1 MIKRLFSLLL
11 ALLLLGTTTVF
22 AAAPFPGGEITA
34 PFGEEGHFGHVHQGV
49 DIGTESGTPIHAP
62 FAGTVEHGAGSG
74 FIYWVMITGPNGEAM
89 LFGDCNPDTLSCK
102 DGYVSEGEIIGY
114 TGGDAYD
121 GELGVSTGPHC
132 HVEYWPNG
140 YYQGSVA
147 DPVPILIALGVD
159 LSGNVVGPG
168 GQGGHGFSRGS
179 DNISLPWGVESMYQ
193 LGDSLNGMMET
204 IVNALGIGYDG
215 LRTAG
220 LALLFVL
227 CIIDLALPLLLT
239 GLEFSL
245 PQMTGKVF
253 KYGFLMVLFA
263 NWQTFINDFLLSI
276 ISSVSGT
283 FIGDAAIITENVSQP
298 QLLLQKCVY
307 MVTPGLNKIASF
319 GAVDFVRNFGTIL
332 PIYLV
337 TFITIALFFF
347 LACYIMVVYVEFYL
361 SASVAL
367 CTGPFM
373 AMGFSRFIAE
383 GTLGHLVSS
392 TIKLLL
398 VSVMVGLCVFCIR
411 DAEPGE
417 IFSASKPAQV
427 ETGTGSITG
436 PADLVALAT
445 EKAQKYGI
453 PVSLFLAQIQLESSW
468 DVYAVSSAGAQG
480 LGQLMPDTAAG
491 LGCDDP
497 FDPEQNLEA
506 SAKYM
511 HGLYEQFGDWNYALA
526 AYNGGP
532 NSITPGEPLPGWAQ
546 EYIEL
551 VNKNL
556 SGSYTVNNGIN
567 AEAMSKYILLCLSLM
582 GLAILTFRIPSSLMN
597 HMGGKYELA

>member
-1 MIKRLFSLLL
+1 MRKTFAIFLL
-11 ALLLLGTTTVF
+11 AFMLSFVTVF
-22 AAAPFPGGEITA
+22 AAAPFPGGEVTS
-34 PFGEEGHFGHVHQGV
+34 PYGEEGHFGHVHQGV

-62 FAGTVEHGAGSG
+62 YAGIVEHGAGSG
-74 FIYWVMITGPNGEAM
+74 FIYWVMITSDNGEAM
-89 LFGDCNPDTLSCK
+89 LFGDCNPDTLYCK

-121 GELGVSTGPHC
+121 GELGMSTGPHC
-132 HVEYWPNG
+132 HVEYWPTG
-140 YYQGSVA
+140 YYQGSPI
-147 DPVPILIALGVD
+147 DPAPVLIALGVD

-168 GQGGHGFSRGS
+168 GQGSFSRGS
-179 DNISLPWGVESMYQ
+179 DNISLPWGVEAMYQ
-193 LGDSLNGMMET
+193 LGDSLNEMMET
-204 IVNALGIGYDG
+204 IVNAIGKGYDG
-215 LRTAG
+215 LQMAG
-220 LALLFVL
+220 LSMLLVL

-245 PQMTGKVF
+245 PQMVGKVF
-253 KYGFLMVLFA
+253 KYGFLMLLFA

-276 ISSVSGT
+276 VSSVSGT
-283 FIGDAAIITENVSQP
+283 FIGDAAVIADNVSQP
-298 QLLLQKCVY
+298 QLLMQKCVY
-307 MVTPGLNKIASF
+307 LVTPGLNKIASF
-319 GAVDFVRNFGTIL
+319 GAVDFVKNLGTIL
-332 PIYLV
+332 PIYV
-337 TFITIALFFF
+337 MTFLTMAIFFF
-347 LACYIMVVYVEFYL
+347 LSCYIMLIYVEFYL

-373 AMGFSRFIAE
+373 AMGFARFIAE
-383 GTLGHLVSS
+383 GSLGNLVSS

-398 VSVMVGLCVFCIR
+398 ISVMVGLCVFCIR

-417 IFSASKPAQV
+417 IFSMSKPAQV
-427 ETGTGSITG
+427 ETGSGSING
-436 PADLVALAT
+436 PTDLVELAT
-445 EKAQKYGI
+445 NKAQKYGI

-468 DVYAVSSAGAQG
+468 NVYAVSSVGAQG
-480 LGQLMPDTAAG
+480 LGQLMPGTAAG

-497 FDPEQNLEA
+497 FNPEQNLEA

-511 HGLYEQFGDWNYALA
+511 RGLYEQFGDWNYALA

-546 EYIEL
+546 EYIGL
-551 VNKNL
+551 VNQNL

-567 AEAMSKYILLCLSLM
+567 AEAMSKYILLCLSLI
-582 GLAILTFRIPSSLMN
+582 GLAILTFLVPSRLMN